1 MIDLFRLYFI
11 ADKKR
16 IVWWILGIM
25 IFYFV
30 LFGAFL
36 MFGDIAD
43 FYRIFCNWNF
53 GDGDSVVI
61 LALIVPVITYM
72 GLIFKIFNDK
82 SFVMLPASFAQKYV
96 SRLLFCTI
104 VIMLTVFLEW
114 CIAIGVMRL
123 VSAMF
128 IPGDVLSSVT
138 VDEGLLTVKFY
149 PFPIVMFSL
158 AVFSGAIMDNSGFVL
173 ILISAKKAIFPY
185 FQNPELYIVYIM
197 FSIVLLIASY
207 FIIRQRNVVNGI
219 NVLDKKKGD
228 DK

>member
-82 SFVMLPASFAQKYV
+82 SFVMLPASFVQKYV
-96 SRLLFCTI
+96 LRLLFCSV
-104 VIMLTVFLEW
+104 VIMLTVFVEW
-114 CIAIGVMRL
+114 YIAIGVMRL

-138 VDEGLLTVKFY
+138 VDVGLLTGKLHPY
-149 PFPIVMFSL
+149 PLVMFAL
-158 AVFSGAIMDNSGFVL
+158 AVFSGAIMDNSGFAL
-173 ILISAKKAIFPY
+173 ILLSVKKTIFPY
-185 FQNPELYIVYIM
+185 FQDPELYIVYIM
-197 FSIVLLIASY
+197 FSVVLLIASY
-207 FIIRQRNVVNGI
+207 FILRQRNVVNGI
-219 NVLDKKKGD
+219 NVPDKKKGD